1 MAITRRLARPL
12 LGSVFFVGSYH
23 VLKDPAS
30 VKERTRA
37 ITDRVIPA
45 LTSRGIPV
53 PSDPVVLARIGAGTQ
68 LAAATALTLGRAPR
82 LSAGVLA
89 ASLAPATL
97 VGHPFWSETDPEARR
112 GHLLQAAKNAS
123 IVGGL
128 VIAAF
133 DNEGRPGVVWRTRR
147 VAKDA
152 RREARHMAKQ
162 ARLEAR
168 IAAKS
173 LG

>member
-12 LGSVFFVGSYH
+12 LGSVFFVGSYQ

-30 VKERTRA
+30 VAERTRA
-37 ITDRVIPA
+37 VTDRVIPA

-53 PSDPVVLARIGAGTQ
+53 PSDPLVVARLGAATQ
-68 LAAATALTLGRAPR
+68 LVAATTLALGRAPR
-82 LSAGVLA
+82 LSAAVLA
-89 ASLAPATL
+89 ASLAPAT
-97 VGHPFWSETDPEARR
+97 VAGHPFWSESDPKTKHA
-112 GHLLQAAKNAS
+112 HLFQAAKNAS

-133 DNEGRPGVVWRTRR
+133 DSEGRPGVAWRSRR
-147 VAKDA
+147 AAKDA
-152 RREARHMAKQ
+152 GREVKHLTKQ

-168 IAAKS
+168 LAAKS